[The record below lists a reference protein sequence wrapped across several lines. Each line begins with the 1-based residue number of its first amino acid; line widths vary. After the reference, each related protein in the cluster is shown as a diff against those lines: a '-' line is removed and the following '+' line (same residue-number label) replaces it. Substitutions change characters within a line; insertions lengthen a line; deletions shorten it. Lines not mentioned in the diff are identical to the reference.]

1 MSGPEVGFY
10 CSSCRR
16 YNVYALP
23 PAGDAGLCVECGH
36 RDPPAP
42 SARLLA
48 FGPID
53 RCPQCENLYFYTRK
67 DFPQQLGCA
76 AVTATIVLSSVA
88 YALWDVPA
96 AIAVLALA
104 SLADLALY
112 HRLSEVTVCYRC
124 HAELRGFAPNPEH
137 GPFDMHRAEEYDTP

>member
-1 MSGPEVGFY
+1 MSGPQVGFF
-10 CSSCRR
+10 CAACRE
-16 YNVYALP
+16 YGVYALP
-23 PAGDAGLCVECGH
+23 PSGGAGLCGCGH
-36 RDPPAP
+36 RNP
-42 SARLLA
+42 STPSPSLLA
-48 FGPID
+48 AGPVD
-53 RCPQCENLYFYTRK
+53 RCPQCGNLYFYTRK

-76 AVTATIVLSSVA
+76 AVSATIALSTVA

-104 SLADLALY
+104 SLADFALY

-137 GPFDMHRAEEYDTP
+137 GPFDMHRAEEYDV